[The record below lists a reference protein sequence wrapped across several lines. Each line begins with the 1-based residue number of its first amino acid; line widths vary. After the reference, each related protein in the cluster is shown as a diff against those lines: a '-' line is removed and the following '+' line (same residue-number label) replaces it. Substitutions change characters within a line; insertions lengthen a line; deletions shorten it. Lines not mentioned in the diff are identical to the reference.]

1 MKKSSKRECKNK
13 KRKKIILND
22 QNIDLNNLFKEKK
35 YNVITEIND
44 EYVNNYDIT
53 YIHNKILKLLDWE
66 IDIYSQKLLK
76 KIENIEE
83 KLLQPSTYIVN
94 CTYNNKLKILKEK
107 YQNIISKQRLNE
119 YLKLSKPL
127 LNEYKKYNKVE
138 NIYYFIENENENI
151 SKEDQNE
158 INHRIYIIDQYFELA
173 SNYIKINIIRKI
185 EYNENCCINCN
196 LDLEKIATDMD
207 GIKICPECST
217 EHKIIQLTKMT
228 KEFNYSPH
236 KNENNNFYKAFLKY
250 QGIDIDNK
258 FNDSNFE
265 ELEMKLDEFF
275 TQNKRLKGKEI
286 RNLPSLENGK
296 KPDTNHKMMY
306 QALSITKNSQ
316 YYEET
321 NYICV
326 RYWGW
331 KLHDLMY
338 LKSTIQKI
346 INEINQIYPTI
357 PIEIKVRV
365 SNLGTQYML
374 YKVLRALGHPCSQNE
389 FKIPEDNDS
398 IQNQEKIWKIICENM
413 KDPKL
418 EYLEN

>member
-1 MKKSSKRECKNK
+1 
-13 KRKKIILND
+13 
-22 QNIDLNNLFKEKK
+22 
-35 YNVITEIND
+35 
-44 EYVNNYDIT
+44 
-53 YIHNKILKLLDWE
+53 
-66 IDIYSQKLLK
+66 
-76 KIENIEE
+76 
-83 KLLQPSTYIVN
+83 
-94 CTYNNKLKILKEK
+94 
-107 YQNIISKQRLNE
+107 
-119 YLKLSKPL
+119 
-127 LNEYKKYNKVE
+127 
-138 NIYYFIENENENI
+138 
-151 SKEDQNE
+151 
-158 INHRIYIIDQYFELA
+158 
-173 SNYIKINIIRKI
+173 
-185 EYNENCCINCN
+185 
-196 LDLEKIATDMD
+196 
-207 GIKICPECST
+207 
-217 EHKIIQLTKMT
+217 
-228 KEFNYSPH
+228 
-236 KNENNNFYKAFLKY
+236 
-250 QGIDIDNK
+250 
-258 FNDSNFE
+258 
-265 ELEMKLDEFF
+265 
-275 TQNKRLKGKEI
+275 
-286 RNLPSLENGK
+286 
-296 KPDTNHKMMY
+296 MMY